1 MKHLITIVM
10 VVIALIIGYTAG
22 MDSKEIVDVTAAD
35 AGIQITYEDGTGYWY
50 EY

>member
-1 MKHLITIVM
+1 MKHLITIAM
-10 VVIALIIGYTAG
+10 VIVALIAGYTAG
-22 MDSKEIVDVTAAD
+22 MDSKEIANITAAD